1 MSASA
6 VDDPAYTQLPEGM
19 PARIRDLALEV
30 TRGHT
35 STYAKAKAL
44 ERHLSTQYTYSY
56 ADAPGGGTGTP
67 PPGRDPVD
75 WFLFDYQE
83 GTCGVFSSA
92 FVVMARSIGIPAR
105 VVAGWAI
112 RATDKGP
119 GGEVES
125 GAPVGRGC
133 LGRRGLGSVRSHCS
147 PGAPVQGAA
156 GRTHLSGRRPF
167 VPAKQEG
174 TQLQLPSIS
183 PYGRRGWSVRPT
195 SWSEASCAPLPA
207 PRSPA
212 W

>member
-6 VDDPAYTQLPEGM
+6 VEDPAYTQLPEGM

-67 PPGRDPVD
+67 PPERDPVD

-112 RATDKGP
+112 RATDKAQ
-119 GGEVES
+119 EVRSNQAHQWAEV
-125 GAPVGRGC
+125 A
-133 LGRRGLGSVRSHCS
+133 LDRRGLGSVRAHCS

-156 GRTHLSGRRPF
+156 GRTH
-167 VPAKQEG
+167 
-174 TQLQLPSIS
+174 
-183 PYGRRGWSVRPT
+183 
-195 SWSEASCAPLPA
+195 
-207 PRSPA
+207 
-212 W
+212 